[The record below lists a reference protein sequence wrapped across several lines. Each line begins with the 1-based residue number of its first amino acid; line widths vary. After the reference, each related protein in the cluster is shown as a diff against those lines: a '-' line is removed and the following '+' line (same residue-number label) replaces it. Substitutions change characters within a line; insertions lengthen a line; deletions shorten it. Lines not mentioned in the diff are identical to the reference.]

1 MAAKELLAPVPSATD
16 YSISA
21 EIWERLETEIKAVSK
36 RIEAGENLVPEDVA
50 NVQRLKKQVDSYVSR
65 FNKAIRDASAA
76 YRTLVDRK
84 FAEIGFGTVDS
95 FVMKKRQ
102 EQTAEQNKR
111 IAYKM
116 GMLKNISEQ
125 LIARTA
131 VLKNM
136 PVAKELLPAFVARF
150 PKVQSGAKSNDIND
164 WRPYFNIMAH
174 AVSLIDT
181 FFSDPRHED
190 AVLLPLYSSTIKEL
204 LAYVRDGNP
213 DHLEDF
219 EARYAE
225 DEQLIRLE
233 KMSRRLQTKEDG
245 INEIAAILKS
255 IEEMD
260 SKNST
265 VRELRIGQA
274 WKDISYVVSQINN
287 K

>member
-16 YSISA
+16 YSISV

-50 NVQRLKKQVDSYVSR
+50 NVQRLKKQVDSYVSG

-84 FAEIGFGTVDS
+84 LAEIGFGTVDS
-95 FVMKKRQ
+95 FVIKKRQ
-102 EQTAEQNKR
+102 EQTTEQNKR

-116 GMLKNISEQ
+116 GLLKNISEQ
-125 LIARTA
+125 LISRTA
-131 VLKNM
+131 VLKDM

-174 AVSLIDT
+174 TVSLIDT

-233 KMSRRLQTKEDG
+233 KMNRRLQTKEDG

-255 IEEMD
+255 IQEMD
-260 SKNST
+260 SKNSA